1 MSLRSVIHLEKHH
14 VTPKSLSPSVDLSAH
29 PGVTVA
35 EDILKQAF
43 NSVIR
48 KHPTEMMALY
58 DNHDMDHKMAR
69 LICDELSKM
78 GYWIG
83 ECAF

>member
-1 MSLRSVIHLEKHH
+1 MSL
-14 VTPKSLSPSVDLSAH
+14 KSLIHKAAKLAEPELTTL
-29 PGVTVA
+29 PQNNGNITVA

-48 KHPTEMMALY
+48 KYPMAMMALY
-58 DNHDMDHKMAR
+58 DNDDMDHKMAR